1 MLNEEPEAVPL
12 KVDEVRLERIDGNSV
27 LVALDEELEDD
38 EVDVLE
44 VGEVTEN
51 KLLLEINT
59 SDVELVLGIPDVKL
73 LKKELMLVEDEL
85 ELGTEVEVSDGAM
98 LVEEVNGLET
108 GVIVLIMGEEL
119 GVVADPASSD

>member
-1 MLNEEPEAVPL
+1 VLNEEPAAVPL
-12 KVDEVRLERIDGNSV
+12 KVDEVRLERIDGDSV

-59 SDVELVLGIPDVKL
+59 SDVELVLGVPGVEL
-73 LKKELMLVEDEL
+73 LKEELMLVEDEL
-85 ELGTEVEVSDGAM
+85 ELGTEVEVSDVAM

-119 GVVADPASSD
+119 GVVVDPASFD

>member
-1 MLNEEPEAVPL
+1 VLNEEPEAVPL